1 MNVYTKFGGT
11 YKWDPVR
18 NLHFEDLTDT
28 RNDIDLHIGK
38 ETSVPVNSDSIN
50 VFLDLEQPNTW
61 YGGPTCRAF
70 RNAKSRE
77 ETFDKIYT
85 INKPVANKRN
95 AILGEKKYVYTF
107 FPFSLKHL
115 PAQSTKVYNAFF
127 SGHWYG
133 NKYCLQREIIGPAWQ
148 NLKKTIQGFDF
159 FIVSGYHEGR
169 NLSYDEKLAENAKSK
184 ISIAYNHQE
193 FGSRFNDMLPS
204 IKAEYTDVEK
214 DSTGHLCINQH
225 KARVIEGFMSKTLVL
240 VYNDPFNSIE
250 DFWTPDEHF
259 IYYSNAAELES
270 KIADINENYNS
281 DKYQNIINAGHEF
294 TKAEFSV
301 EQFYNKYIKDL

>member
-1 MNVYTKFGGT
+1 MNVYTKFAGT

-18 NLHFEDLTDT
+18 NLHFEDLTDV
-28 RNDIDLHIGK
+28 REDIDLYIGK
-38 ETSVPVNSDSIN
+38 ETSVPLNSDRTN

-70 RNAKSRE
+70 QNAASRE
-77 ETFDKIYT
+77 KTFDKIYT
-85 INKPVANKRN
+85 INKPVATKRN
-95 AILGEKKYVYTF
+95 AILEEEKYVYTF

-115 PAQSTKVYNAFF
+115 PLQTEKTYDAFF

-133 NKYCLQREIIGPAWQ
+133 DGYSLQREVIGPAWI
-148 NLKKTIQGFDF
+148 NLKHKVEGFDF

-184 ISIAYNHQE
+184 MSITYNHQE
-193 FGSRFNDMLPS
+193 LSPRFMNMLETIQADFS
-204 IKAEYTDVEK
+204 DVRK
-214 DSTGHLCINQH
+214 DNTGHWCINQH

-250 DFWTPDEHF
+250 DFWIPDEHF
-259 IYYSNAAELES
+259 IYYTSAEDLEL
-270 KIADINENYNS
+270 KIMDINENFNS
-281 DKYQNIINAGHEF
+281 DKYQSIIHAGHEF
-294 TKAEFSV
+294 TKNEYNV
-301 EQFYNKYIKDL
+301 QQFYNKYIKDL